1 MEKCNELSLG
11 DDIDFANEEHNP
23 FNGDD
28 GTDDCPHC
36 SGTGDEYEGDV
47 CVGFCPSCGGSGI
60 LDT

>member
-1 MEKCNELSLG
+1 MSLG
-11 DDIDFANEEHNP
+11 DDNDFANEEHNP
-23 FNGDD
+23 FRDDD
-28 GTDDCPHC
+28 GSDDCPTC